1 MLWVFLVTKKINTMS
16 KNSILSL
23 LPLCGL
29 TVFSKNTA
37 TASLQLNTMLPWQND
52 YNRYVTKLNIHWHM
66 TL

>member
-1 MLWVFLVTKKINTMS
+1 MS